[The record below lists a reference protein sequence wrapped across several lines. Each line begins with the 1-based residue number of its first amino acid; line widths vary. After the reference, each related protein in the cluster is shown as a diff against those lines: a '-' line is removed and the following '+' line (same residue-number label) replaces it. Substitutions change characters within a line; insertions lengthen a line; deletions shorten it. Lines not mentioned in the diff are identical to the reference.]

1 MDTRVSAQQ
10 LRTFMERAF
19 EKEGFEKEDAAQI
32 ADVLMQ
38 ADLFGIES
46 HGAQRMM
53 YYHQNIKKG
62 SINLHAKAEIIRET
76 PVSAL
81 LDGHF
86 AMGHLTAA
94 KAMKLAIDK
103 AKKTGIGMTVVRN
116 STHYGIA
123 GYYPLMAEKEGLA
136 AFSMT
141 NTGPIMVPTF
151 GREAMLGTNP
161 LAF

>member
-10 LRTFMERAF
+10 LRAFMERAY
-19 EKEGFEKEDAAQI
+19 EKEGFEKEDAVQI

-103 AKKTGIGMTVVRN
+103 AKKIGRA
-116 STHYGIA
+116 SC
-123 GYYPLMAEKEGLA
+123 
-136 AFSMT
+136 
-141 NTGPIMVPTF
+141 
-151 GREAMLGTNP
+151 RERV
-161 LAF
+161 